1 MSSLH
6 AIPAH
11 KLTARSNGE
20 CMQPATAG
28 TTASD
33 GGAATATATATAT
46 AATTATTAATA
57 ATATAGALQG
67 IKVID
72 LSRVLGGPYCT
83 QALADHGAHVIK
95 LEPPGGDETRGWGP
109 PFFGDTAWYFAG
121 VNRNKQG
128 IAVDLSCEEGR
139 AILWKLLEDADVLV
153 ENFKPGTLAR
163 WGMDYER
170 DLRGRFPKL
179 IHCAVSGFGADGPLG
194 GLPGYDAVIQA
205 MAGLMSVNGDHKGEA
220 TRIGLPIVDMV
231 TGLNALAG
239 ILLALAERTTSGRGQ
254 SIDIALYDC
263 GVSLLHPHLPNYF
276 GSGQTPKRSGN
287 AHPNITPYDN
297 YRTATAPIFLAV
309 GNDRQFARLCGHL
322 GAADLADDP
331 RFVDNRSRCAHRAEL
346 KALLEVLL
354 ATHECEPLARALM
367 RAGVPCGPVQTVD
380 VVARH
385 PHTVH
390 RQMVVEIGAYRGTAT
405 PIKLSRT
412 PATYRSAPP
421 SLGGDTRAVLDT
433 LGIDTATQQRL
444 FEAGV
449 LKE

>member
-1 MSSLH
+1 MTEH
-6 AIPAH
+6 VN
-11 KLTARSNGE
+11 NGT
-20 CMQPATAG
+20 QATQ
-28 TTASD
+28 
-33 GGAATATATATAT
+33 
-46 AATTATTAATA
+46 
-57 ATATAGALQG
+57 GALQG

-83 QALADHGAHVIK
+83 QALADHGAQVIK

-109 PFFGDTAWYFAG
+109 PFYGDTAWYFTG

-128 IAVDLSCEEGR
+128 IAVDLSCDEGR
-139 AILWKLLEDADVLV
+139 DILWKLLEDADVLV

-170 DLRGRFPKL
+170 DLRERFPKL
-179 IHCAVSGFGADGPLG
+179 IHCAVSGFGPDGPLG
-194 GLPGYDAVIQA
+194 GLPGYDAAIQA
-205 MAGLMSVNGDHKGEA
+205 MTGLMSVNGERDGPA
-220 TRIGLPIVDMV
+220 TRVGLPVVDMV

-239 ILLALAERTTSGRGQ
+239 ILLALAERTKSGHGQ

-276 GSGQTPKRSGN
+276 GSGRTPERSGN
-287 AHPNITPYDN
+287 AHPNITPYDS

-309 GNDRQFARLCGHL
+309 GNDRQFARLCAHL
-322 GAADLADDP
+322 GAPELADDP
-331 RFVDNRSRCAHRAEL
+331 RYVDNRNRCAHREPL
-346 KALLEVLL
+346 KAALEDLL
-354 ATHECEPLARALM
+354 ASYDCEPLAQTLIN
-367 RAGVPCGPVQTVD
+367 AGVPCGPVQTVD

-385 PHTVH
+385 PHTLH
-390 RQMVVEIGAYRGTAT
+390 RGMVIEMGEYRGTAS

-421 SLGGDTRAVLDT
+421 TLGGDTRDVLDA

-444 FEAGV
+444 LEAGV
-449 LKE
+449 LKA

>member
-1 MSSLH
+1 MN
-6 AIPAH
+6 APDGM
-11 KLTARSNGE
+11 N
-20 CMQPATAG
+20 ATNATFPG
-28 TTASD
+28 SAK
-33 GGAATATATATAT
+33 AAAP
-46 AATTATTAATA
+46 
-57 ATATAGALQG
+57 GALQG

-83 QALADHGAHVIK
+83 QALADHGAQVIK
-95 LEPPGGDETRGWGP
+95 LEPLTGDETRGWGP

-128 IAVDLSCEEGR
+128 IAVDLSCDEGR

-163 WGMDYER
+163 WGMDYAR
-170 DLRGRFPKL
+170 DLRGRFPGL
-179 IHCAVSGFGADGPLG
+179 IHCAVSGFGPDGPLG

-205 MAGLMSVNGDHKGEA
+205 MAGLMSVNGERDGDA

-239 ILLALAERTTSGRGQ
+239 ILLALAERSVSGLGQ

-276 GSGQTPKRSGN
+276 GSGRTPQRSGN
-287 AHPNITPYDN
+287 AHPNITPYDS
-297 YRTATAPIFLAV
+297 YRTATAPIFLAI
-309 GNDRQFARLCGHL
+309 GNDRQFARLCAHL
-322 GAADLADDP
+322 DVAELAQDP
-331 RFVDNRSRCAHRAEL
+331 RFIDNRSRCAHRADL
-346 KALLEVLL
+346 KAVLEARLVN
-354 ATHECEPLARALM
+354 HECEPLARDLM
-367 RAGVPCGPVQTVD
+367 QAGVPCGPVQSVD

-385 PHTVH
+385 PHTLH
-390 RQMVVEIGAYRGTAT
+390 REMVVEIGEYRGTGT

-412 PATYRSAPP
+412 PATYRNAPP
-421 SLGGDTRAVLDT
+421 TLGGDTRAVLDT
-433 LGIDTATQQRL
+433 LGIDAAVQQRL